1 LQLGLQPPKE
11 VCWIKVSEI
20 SDQKK
25 RVKRNAFA
33 GRKWPEGKITPTQ
46 VDFHQIASV
55 FTDG

>member
-1 LQLGLQPPKE
+1 MGLQPPKE